1 MVRSRHS
8 ERLPSAAGT
17 DRNPSTGN
25 ETLLYTVR
33 LAIPNK
39 GRISIPI
46 MELMERSGLH
56 INEAGERRLLART
69 LDPHV
74 ELLFARPVDI
84 PEYVANGAADLGI
97 TGHDMV
103 VERKSDVEELLDLQF
118 GKATL
123 VLAVRDESPARS
135 ARDLAGAKVATE
147 FPGITRDYFQQKGI
161 SITIVPVGGACEVTP
176 HLGIADAI
184 VDLSSSGNTLRQNH
198 LRVIDSV
205 LETST
210 VLIANREARI
220 RKSEKVEELLLALE
234 SVIRA
239 RGQCYLM
246 MNVTRSSLEAVKK
259 ELPGLSGPTVMEV
272 ASREDLVAVHAVV
285 SEERVYRLINSL
297 KRAGARDILVM
308 PIERM
313 IR

>member
-1 MVRSRHS
+1 MVRSKRS
-8 ERLPSAAGT
+8 EPLPIPQGGEDERSRQG
-17 DRNPSTGN
+17 DLP
-25 ETLLYTVR
+25 YKVR

-39 GRISIPI
+39 GRIATPI
-46 MELMERSGLH
+46 MDLMERSGLH
-56 INEAGERRLLART
+56 LNETGERRLLADT

-74 ELLFARPVDI
+74 EVLFARPVDI

-103 VERKSDVEELLDLQF
+103 VERGSDVEELLDLQF
-118 GKATL
+118 GRAKL
-123 VLAVRDESPARS
+123 VLAVMEDSPVRQA
-135 ARDLAGAKVATE
+135 DQLAGAKIATE
-147 FPGITRDYFQQKGI
+147 FPTITRQYFRKLGL
-161 SITIVPVGGACEVTP
+161 TVTVVPVGGACEVTP

-184 VDLSSSGNTLRQNH
+184 VDLTSSGNTLRQNR
-198 LRVIDSV
+198 LRIIDIV
-205 LETST
+205 LSTST
-210 VLIANREARI
+210 VLISNREARI
-220 RKSEKVEELLLALE
+220 RKSEKIEEICLALE
-234 SVIRA
+234 SVVRA